1 MCEWAGAHTCTGH
14 RDVTVPADHLKDKA
28 PLKSNHQQDIKTK
41 PEKSPASLK
50 KKCINAILHAI
61 ACGNIT
67 EARLQIILVRYIG
80 LDIASSV
87 YARFT
92 SFCV

>member
-50 KKCINAILHAI
+50 KKQDLPIEKERKYSERNIL
-61 ACGNIT
+61 
-67 EARLQIILVRYIG
+67 LIG
-80 LDIASSV
+80 SWKS
-87 YARFT
+87 R
-92 SFCV
+92 S